1 MKSAPEANTPRFDS
15 EVAQFDSAPTESHAP
30 ELYQPVSG
38 IDSVETF
45 ADIGPREV
53 ARYRETGCLAV
64 RRAFNARE
72 VSAALAGL
80 VDLIMGANPAFKG
93 VWFEAKAKDILQ
105 TLGPE
110 QRQDAV
116 RKIGA
121 FVDFDPRLKAISG
134 HAALLGVV
142 RTLLGGGE
150 PAMFQDMALIKP
162 PRLGREKPWHQDKAY
177 FEFPI
182 STPVVGVWIALDE
195 ATIENGCMQ
204 VLPGRHREGPI
215 VHFQRRDWQICDKMI
230 LGTKSAAVPLKPG
243 GALLFDG
250 MLPHGTPDNH
260 SPSRRRALQFHYAPT
275 GVAKAPKEE
284 RLAHFG
290 SEGRDVSC

>member
-1 MKSAPEANTPRFDS
+1 MKSAPEASTPRFDS
-15 EVAQFDSAPTESHAP
+15 EYAQFDNGPAQSHAP
-30 ELYQPVSG
+30 ELYQPASG

-53 ARYRETGCLAV
+53 ERYRETGCLAV
-64 RRAFNARE
+64 RRAFSARE
-72 VSAALAGL
+72 VSDALAGL

-93 VWFEAKAKDILQ
+93 VWFEAKAKDILH
-105 TLGPE
+105 TLSPE

-134 HAALLGVV
+134 HAGLLGVV

-150 PAMFQDMALIKP
+150 PSMFQDMALIKP

-177 FEFPI
+177 FEFPLA
-182 STPVVGVWIALDE
+182 TPVVGVWIALDE

-260 SPSRRRALQFHYAPT
+260 SPNRRRALQFHYAPA